1 MVKQLQQ
8 QAHVVLREL
17 RNEKRENECS
27 DDDAPVSCGA
37 LAVTSMSSRTAA
49 VIIRASN
56 DDVVVVAA
64 SRETPK
70 DVAGLFPLSLPPPPP
85 PPPAS
90 PQQQLQQQQLELT
103 RQRFIFDAVS
113 MRRCPLPSRLPR
125 CSTLYCLSSAVVVVD
140 SPPLDFDVRFY

>member
-1 MVKQLQQ
+1 MKKLQQ
-8 QAHVVLREL
+8 QARVVLREL
-17 RNEKRENECS
+17 RNEKRENGCS

-125 CSTLYCLSSAVVVVD
+125 C
-140 SPPLDFDVRFY
+140 